1 MSNPIDLYL
10 ATSLYDTLALSTSP
24 DDSPDSV
31 HIASYG
37 CNRFKTSRKAS
48 APSRTG

>member
-37 CNRFKTSRKAS
+37 CNEIQDLKESE
-48 APSRTG
+48 RTFED